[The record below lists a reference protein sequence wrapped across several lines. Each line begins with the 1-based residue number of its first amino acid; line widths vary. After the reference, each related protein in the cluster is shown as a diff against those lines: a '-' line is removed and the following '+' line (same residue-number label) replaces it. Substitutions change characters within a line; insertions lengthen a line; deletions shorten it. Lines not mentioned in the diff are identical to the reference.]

1 MKFKK
6 ETNNGKKS
14 PAAVQELSD
23 SDLDLVIGGQGVTNV
38 NGFMKN
44 ITEKTS
50 VNGSE
55 AAIQRDIGL
64 SLNVIDDD

>member
-6 ETNNGKKS
+6 ETNTGKKS

-23 SDLDLVIGGQGVTNV
+23 SDLDLVIGGQGVTDV
-38 NGFMKN
+38 NGFMKI

-50 VNGSE
+50 VNVSE
-55 AAIQRDIGL
+55 VAIQRDIGL
-64 SLNVIDDD
+64 SFDVIDDD